1 MSTNYSREITNC
13 QRNSNDIVQEIHVNW
28 TATKTVGIGTTVSA
42 KYLHKMPI
50 APAGENPIEFTSINQ
65 VLLEGWYDNEIK
77 GKYKVAAGIGSTG
90 IVDDSVTIE
99 ERIKEQLDNRIWDQ
113 EYSIETAAAGDF
125 VQEKFGLPL
134 NN

>member
-50 APAGENPIEFTSINQ
+50 APAGENPIEFTFITKSN
-65 VLLEGWYDNEIK
+65 LEGWYDNEIK

-99 ERIKEQLDNRIWDQ
+99 ERIKEQLDNRIWDE
-113 EYSIETAAAGDF
+113 EYSIERAAEDF
-125 VQEKFGLPL
+125 VQEKFGLPF
-134 NN
+134 

>member
-99 ERIKEQLDNRIWDQ
+99 ERIKEQLDNRIWDE

-125 VQEKFGLPL
+125 VQEKFGLPF
-134 NN
+134 

>member
-1 MSTNYSREITNC
+1 MSTNYSRKITNC

-50 APAGENPIEFTSINQ
+50 APAGENPIGFASITKSN
-65 VLLEGWYDNEIK
+65 LEGWYDNEIK
-77 GKYKVAAGIGSTG
+77 GKYKVAVGIGSTG

-99 ERIKEQLDNRIWDQ
+99 ERIKEQLDNRIWDE
-113 EYSIETAAAGDF
+113 EYSIETAAAQDF
-125 VQEKFGLPL
+125 VQDKFGLPF
-134 NN
+134 

>member
-1 MSTNYSREITNC
+1 MSINYSREITNC
-13 QRNSNDIVQEIHVNW
+13 QRNSIDIVREIYVNW

-50 APAGENPIEFTSINQ
+50 APAGENPIGFTSITKSN
-65 VLLEGWYDNEIK
+65 LEGWYDNEIK

-99 ERIKEQLDNRIWDQ
+99 ERIKEQLDNRIWNE
-113 EYSIETAAAGDF
+113 EYSIETAAVGDF
-125 VQEKFGLPL
+125 VQEKFGLPF
-134 NN
+134 

>member
-50 APAGENPIEFTSINQ
+50 APAGENPIGFTSINQ

-99 ERIKEQLDNRIWDQ
+99 ERIKEQLDNRIWDE

-125 VQEKFGLPL
+125 VQEKFGLPF
-134 NN
+134 

>member
-1 MSTNYSREITNC
+1 MSTNYSRKITNC

-50 APAGENPIEFTSINQ
+50 APAGENPIGFTSINQ

-99 ERIKEQLDNRIWDQ
+99 ERIKEQLDNRIWDE

-125 VQEKFGLPL
+125 VQEKFGLPF
-134 NN
+134 

>member
-1 MSTNYSREITNC
+1 MSINYSREITNC

-50 APAGENPIEFTSINQ
+50 APAGENPIGFTSITKSN
-65 VLLEGWYDNEIK
+65 LEGWYDNEIK

-99 ERIKEQLDNRIWDQ
+99 ERIKEQLDNRIWDE
-113 EYSIETAAAGDF
+113 EYSIETAAVGDF
-125 VQEKFGLPL
+125 VQEKFGLPF
-134 NN
+134 

>member
-13 QRNSNDIVQEIHVNW
+13 QRNSNDIVQEIHVEW

-50 APAGENPIEFTSINQ
+50 APAGENPIEFTSITKSN
-65 VLLEGWYDNEIK
+65 LEGWYDNEIK
-77 GKYKVAAGIGSTG
+77 GKYKVAVGIGSTG

-99 ERIKEQLDNRIWDQ
+99 ERIKEQLDNRIWDE
-113 EYSIETAAAGDF
+113 EYSIETAAAQDF
-125 VQEKFGLPL
+125 VQEKFGLPF
-134 NN
+134 

>member
-13 QRNSNDIVQEIHVNW
+13 QRNSNDIVQEIHVEW

-50 APAGENPIEFTSINQ
+50 APAGENPIEFTSITKSN
-65 VLLEGWYDNEIK
+65 LEGWYDNEIK
-77 GKYKVAAGIGSTG
+77 GKYKVAVGIGSTG

-99 ERIKEQLDNRIWDQ
+99 ERIKEQLDNRIWDE
-113 EYSIETAAAGDF
+113 EYSIETAAAQDF
-125 VQEKFGLPL
+125 VQDKFGLPF
-134 NN
+134 

>member
-50 APAGENPIEFTSINQ
+50 APAGENPIGFASITKSN
-65 VLLEGWYDNEIK
+65 LEGWYDNEIK

-99 ERIKEQLDNRIWDQ
+99 ERIKEQLDNRIWDE
-113 EYSIETAAAGDF
+113 EYSIERAAEDF
-125 VQEKFGLPL
+125 VQEKFGLPF
-134 NN
+134 

>member
-99 ERIKEQLDNRIWDQ
+99 ERIKEQLDNRISDQ
-113 EYSIETAAAGDF
+113 EYSIEKAAAGGLA
-125 VQEKFGLPL
+125 QEKFGLPF
-134 NN
+134 

>member
-50 APAGENPIEFTSINQ
+50 APAGENPIGFTSITKSN
-65 VLLEGWYDNEIK
+65 LEGWYDNEIK
-77 GKYKVAAGIGSTG
+77 GKYKVAVGIGSTG

-125 VQEKFGLPL
+125 VQEKFGLPF
-134 NN
+134 

>member
-50 APAGENPIEFTSINQ
+50 APAGENPIGFTSINQ

-99 ERIKEQLDNRIWDQ
+99 ERIKEQLDNNIFDE
-113 EYSIETAAAGDF
+113 EYSIEATKDF
-125 VQEKFGLPL
+125 AQDKFGLPF
-134 NN
+134 

>member
-1 MSTNYSREITNC
+1 MSINYSREITNC
-13 QRNSNDIVQEIHVNW
+13 QRNSIDIVQEIHVNW

-50 APAGENPIEFTSINQ
+50 APAGENPIGFASITKSN
-65 VLLEGWYDNEIK
+65 LEGWYDNEIK

-99 ERIKEQLDNRIWDQ
+99 ERIKEQLDNRIWDE
-113 EYSIETAAAGDF
+113 EYSIERAAEDF
-125 VQEKFGLPL
+125 VQEKFGLPF
-134 NN
+134 

>member
-1 MSTNYSREITNC
+1 MSINYSREITNC

-99 ERIKEQLDNRIWDQ
+99 ERIKEQLDNRIWNE
-113 EYSIETAAAGDF
+113 EYSIETAAVGDF
-125 VQEKFGLPL
+125 VQEKFGLPF
-134 NN
+134 

>member
-50 APAGENPIEFTSINQ
+50 APAGENPIGFTSINQ

-77 GKYKVAAGIGSTG
+77 GKYKVVAGIGSTG

-99 ERIKEQLDNRIWDQ
+99 ERIKEQLDNRISDQ
-113 EYSIETAAAGDF
+113 EYSIEKAAAGDLA
-125 VQEKFGLPL
+125 QEKFGLPF
-134 NN
+134 

>member
-50 APAGENPIEFTSINQ
+50 APAGENPIGFASITKSN
-65 VLLEGWYDNEIK
+65 LEGWYDNEIK

-125 VQEKFGLPL
+125 VQEKFGLPF
-134 NN
+134 

>member
-1 MSTNYSREITNC
+1 MSINYSREITNC

-77 GKYKVAAGIGSTG
+77 GKYKVAVGIGSTG

-99 ERIKEQLDNRIWDQ
+99 ERIKEQLDNRIWDE

-125 VQEKFGLPL
+125 VQEKFGLPF
-134 NN
+134 